1 MATAPAAGAGSPERP
16 APALP
21 AGPRQAPL
29 GLQARISLS
38 FAVGGL
44 LVSMV
49 LSAATLTITRRQ
61 LLDNREQSAAAVA
74 VSNATRLSNQL
85 TPEATIEDLPSIA
98 DSLTKIEGSQRLIRL
113 HDAWL
118 LAPELDRDDLP
129 HSLLEQVAD
138 RRAGQLRSPLAGRA
152 HLFIGIPLPAFDA
165 DYFAVADLADVEG
178 TLDDLQIVL
187 LSASAV
193 ATLIAA
199 LFGSW
204 VSQRT
209 LRPLRRVGDAAKAI
223 ASGRL
228 DTRMGPQSDPDLDRL
243 ADSFD
248 GMAGALEERIRRDA
262 RFASDVS
269 HELRSPLTTLM
280 ASIAVLEAR
289 RSELSERSQTALDL
303 LSGDL
308 ERFNRLVADL
318 LEISGYDAG
327 AASLDLSEVQVA
339 QFLTVMAG
347 STGAVTLQLPLGAEH
362 MVINADKRRLARV
375 IANLLDNATRY
386 GGGPTSIAVEG
397 DDTHL
402 RISVE
407 DSGPGV
413 PEVERTAIFER
424 FSRGSA
430 GGRRDGDSGTGL
442 GLSLVIEDVRLHGGR
457 VWVEDRPDGLSGAR
471 FVFELPL
478 HHEDSA

>member
-1 MATAPAAGAGSPERP
+1 MR
-16 APALP
+16 AL
-21 AGPRQAPL
+21 
-29 GLQARISLS
+29 
-38 FAVGGL
+38 
-44 LVSMV
+44 
-49 LSAATLTITRRQ
+49 
-61 LLDNREQSAAAVA
+61 
-74 VSNATRLSNQL
+74 
-85 TPEATIEDLPSIA
+85 
-98 DSLTKIEGSQRLIRL
+98 
-113 HDAWL
+113 
-118 LAPELDRDDLP
+118 
-129 HSLLEQVAD
+129 
-138 RRAGQLRSPLAGRA
+138 LAGRA

-165 DYFAVADLADVEG
+165 DYFAVVDLADVEG
-178 TLDDLQIVL
+178 ALDDLQIVL

-209 LRPLRRVGDAAKAI
+209 LRPLRRVGDAAEAI

-243 ADSFD
+243 ADSFN
-248 GMAGALEERIRRDA
+248 GMAGALEDRIRRDA

-280 ASIAVLEAR
+280 ASVAVLEAR
-289 RSELSERSQTALDL
+289 RSELSDRSQTVLDL

-347 STGAVTLQLPLGAEH
+347 SAAVTLQLPPGAEH

-375 IANLLDNATRY
+375 IANLLDNASRY

-407 DSGPGV
+407 DSGPGI

-430 GGRRDGDSGTGL
+430 GGRRGDGSGL

-478 HHEDSA
+478 HLEDPA

>member
-1 MATAPAAGAGSPERP
+1 MATAPAAGAGSPEQPGP
-16 APALP
+16 APP
-21 AGPRQAPL
+21 AAPRQAPL

-49 LSAATLTITRRQ
+49 LSAATLVLTRRQ
-61 LLDNREQSAAAVA
+61 LLDNREQAAAAVA

-118 LAPELDRDDLP
+118 PAPELDLDDLP
-129 HSLLEQVAD
+129 HALLDQVAD
-138 RRAGQLRSPLAGRA
+138 RRAGQLRAPLAGRA

-165 DYFAVADLADVEG
+165 DYFAVVDLADVEG
-178 TLDDLQIVL
+178 ALDDLQIVL

-209 LRPLRRVGDAAKAI
+209 LRPLRRVGDAAEAI

-243 ADSFD
+243 ADSFN
-248 GMAGALEERIRRDA
+248 GMAGALEDRIRRDA

-280 ASIAVLEAR
+280 ASVAVLEAR
-289 RSELSERSQTALDL
+289 RSELSDRSQTVLDL

-347 STGAVTLQLPLGAEH
+347 SAAAVTLQLPPGAEQ
-362 MVINADKRRLARV
+362 MVI
-375 IANLLDNATRY
+375 
-386 GGGPTSIAVEG
+386 GPTSIAVES

-407 DSGPGV
+407 DSGPGI

-430 GGRRDGDSGTGL
+430 GGRRGGGSGL

-478 HHEDSA
+478 HLEDPA